1 MAFPIASI
9 DRLSK
14 KAKVSEVI
22 RFAYSGDL
30 VLDLGQKSVVELA
43 SEWCVS
49 PLDSHSESVEL
60 N

>member
-9 DRLSK
+9 NRLSE

-30 VLDLGQKSVVELA
+30 VLNPGWKSVVDLALELH
-43 SEWCVS
+43 VS
-49 PLDSHSESVEL
+49 PLDSRS
-60 N
+60 

>member
-9 DRLSK
+9 DGLSK
-14 KAKVSEVI
+14 EMKVSEVI

-30 VLDLGQKSVVELA
+30 ALDLGQKSIVELV

-49 PLDSHSESVEL
+49 PLDSRSY
-60 N
+60 

>member
-1 MAFPIASI
+1 MVFSIASI

-14 KAKVSEVI
+14 EAKVSKVI

-30 VLDLGQKSVVELA
+30 VLDPGWKSIVELA

-49 PLDSHSESVEL
+49 PLDSCSLLHSV
-60 N
+60 